1 MFLDAF
7 GNPKEV
13 TPDNLHEYSYDL
25 HETMLLTSADHE
37 VYIPPKWHGTI
48 YSTEELLQNYRKRY
62 NVSRYL
68 ERRKGD
74 INLRSSQPDTTLLT
88 FHALQPYEPEFIC
101 CENVVVELTALPA
114 GQSLF
119 SEMEIV
125 VFLVKLTAS
134 GSNTLI
140 TKELGSDLNF
150 FPHNHHYHA
159 RILDEGIDV
168 VYVDDKIYSNGSPA
182 NYQHQR
188 LFSML
193 SNIQPGNVKG
203 LSGGPLP
210 EVLRMACR
218 KPNPAVEQN

>member
-48 YSTEELLQNYRKRY
+48 YSTEELLQNYKKRY
-62 NVSRYL
+62 N
-68 ERRKGD
+68 
-74 INLRSSQPDTTLLT
+74 PDPTLLT

-134 GSNTLI
+134 GSNMLI

-159 RILDEGIDV
+159 RILNEGIDV
-168 VYVDDKIYSNGSPA
+168 VYVDDKIYSGAGGSPA

-188 LFSML
+188 LFSLL
-193 SNIQPGNVKG
+193 SNIQPGMVKS

-218 KPNPAVEQN
+218 KPVTVEKN